1 MNKFICI
8 LLILIVLLSMV
19 ACTSDSPATTG
30 AVDIETTAA
39 ADGVFMAGYGKA
51 DITPEEFGV
60 PMQGYSNGE
69 ARRSTGL
76 YSYIYSI
83 ALAVRDAQ
91 GNTAIIISVDS
102 AAVGKH
108 ITQQIHQQIEKKTGV
123 PAENVFIT
131 SIHQHSTPSPDL
143 TEIETSSNYRALLIK
158 RTVQAAVDAVEDLAP
173 AQMYGAVAKTES
185 INFHSH
191 YAVAD
196 GTVAG
201 DNFGDT
207 SAGIVGYAREH
218 DRDMQLVKFIRD
230 GAKDVLIAHYQ
241 GHPAMGTSA
250 WDTNISADTP
260 GVFRDEMEAS
270 GEYLVMYV
278 SGAQGDVS
286 MFTGLTENEIY
297 SDYKQKGQM
306 LAQYAKE
313 AEGTYKELKTGKV
326 QVTKMIFAAPVN
338 HATDYLKDEAE
349 AIDKEWYRSYNHTSA
364 MAYSTSGE
372 IRSIYQAHAIL
383 LRSKD
388 PATLGIELMA
398 VSFGDV
404 AICGGPYEMFDE
416 NGQAIKAN
424 SPFAFTMPAHM
435 VNDNIGY
442 IPSQTAFD
450 YTCYQS
456 DICRY
461 AAGTGEL
468 CCDAYIE
475 MLKAQFGAQ

>member
-8 LLILIVLLSMV
+8 LLTLIVLLSMV

-60 PMQGYSNGE
+60 PMQGYSNGPD
-69 ARRSTGL
+69 RLSTGL
-76 YSYIYSI
+76 YTYIYSI
-83 ALAVRDAQ
+83 ALAVRDVQ
-91 GNTAIIISVDS
+91 GNTAIVVSVDS

-108 ITQQIHQQIEKKTGV
+108 ITKVIREEIQKKTGV

-131 SIHQHSTPSPDL
+131 SVHLHSTPSPDL
-143 TEIETSSNYRALLIK
+143 PEFKTSFNYRELLID

-196 GTVAG
+196 GTIAG

-230 GAKDVLIAHYQ
+230 GAKDILLAHYQ
-241 GHPAMGTSA
+241 GHPCMGTSA
-250 WDTNISADTP
+250 FDTNISADVP
-260 GVFRDEMEAS
+260 GIFRETVES
-270 GEYLVMYV
+270 NLECSVMYV

-286 MFTGLTENEIY
+286 LFTGVSENEIY
-297 SDYKQKGQM
+297 KDYKEKGRG
-306 LAQYAKE
+306 LAQYALD
-313 AEGTYKELKTGKV
+313 AEGTYEPLKTGKV
-326 QVTKMIFAAPVN
+326 QVTTITFDGPVN
-338 HATDYLKDEAE
+338 HTTDYLYEEAK
-349 AIDKEWYRSYNHTSA
+349 AIDDAWNRTYNSATA
-364 MAYSTSGE
+364 MAYSTSGK
-372 IRSIYQAHAIL
+372 INSVYHARAIL
-383 LRSKD
+383 NRCAD
-388 PATLGIELMA
+388 EETLPIDLMT

-404 AICGGPYEMFDE
+404 ALCGGPYEMFDE
-416 NGQAIKAN
+416 NGQGIKTG
-424 SPFAFTMPAHM
+424 SPFAITMPAHM

-442 IPSQTAFD
+442 IPSQAAFD

-475 MLKAQFGAQ
+475 MLNAQFGAQ